1 MTTDI
6 LPGTLM
12 ALYVSGTKIAN
23 LTTNA
28 MALNRPTRET
38 ANKDSGNWI
47 TRKPKRASFGF
58 SGSAYFAFDAGYG
71 WVDLY
76 SALKNG
82 TALTVMT
89 SSEVVGDKKMYGT
102 CYVTDLPAEF
112 PDDENSS
119 YNVTLEGTGE
129 LTVGTVLT

>member
-1 MTTDI
+1 MTTGI
-6 LPGTLM
+6 VNGTLM
-12 ALYVSGTKIAN
+12 ALYSGGTKIAN
-23 LTTNA
+23 LTTNS
-28 MALNRPTRET
+28 MTLSRPTRET

-47 TRKPKRASFGF
+47 TRKHKRASFGF

-82 TALTVMT
+82 TELTVMT

-102 CYVTDLPAEF
+102 CLVTDLPTEF
-112 PDDENSS
+112 PDDENAS
-119 YNVTLEGTGE
+119 YNITLEGTGE